1 MKSSKSIFVT
11 LLASFLLIGV
21 VYAQTPKT
29 GKDIFTD
36 AKCNTCHSITSQ
48 GITSKQA
55 DKYPDLSKIGE
66 KKIATETLKKYLL
79 KEEKINDKNHAVK
92 FKGTDEELTTLVN
105 WLNTLK

>member
-1 MKSSKSIFVT
+1 MKLSKSIFVT
-11 LLASFLLIGV
+11 LVATFLV
-21 VYAQTPKT
+21 VGFVFAQTPKS

-36 AKCNTCHSITSQ
+36 SKCNTCHSVTSQ
-48 GITSKQA
+48 GIASKQA

-66 KKIATETLKKYLL
+66 KKIAVETLKKYLL

-92 FKGTDEELTTLVN
+92 FKGTDEDLTILVN